1 MACMFG
7 SPSLA
12 FFGAAIQGRMQA
24 SSVQLSK
31 GSTRTGTRVGTV
43 FTLLSVAVL
52 TGPPNA
58 GALIPVMGGAFLGAE
73 LWGGS
78 CLVVGAILL
87 GAAAWLLNK
96 SN

>member
-1 MACMFG
+1 
-7 SPSLA
+7 
-12 FFGAAIQGRMQA
+12 
-24 SSVQLSK
+24 
-31 GSTRTGTRVGTV
+31 V